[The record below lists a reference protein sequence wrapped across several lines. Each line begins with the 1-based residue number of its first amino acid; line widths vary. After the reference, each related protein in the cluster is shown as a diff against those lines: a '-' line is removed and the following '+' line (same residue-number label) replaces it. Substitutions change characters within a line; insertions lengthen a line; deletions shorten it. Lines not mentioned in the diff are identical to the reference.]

1 MIRPRTRS
9 QGPHEVDG
17 SEKDQPT
24 TAQRRMSRELQVRLE
39 TLRLLAARYSEGGKP
54 SQPQQQTASK
64 TVRPASVTLRP
75 LSTIPSAS
83 RSNSVMGIQTTREV
97 STRFSKYHVVLIHN
111 STAEDGKQNH
121 TRGLALPRSDDVDE
135 ADLEVAEI
143 VEGTVANRNISEDRL
158 LFPVTNG
165 QSTTDNLHD
174 MTLPSAN
181 TFRMM
186 NSENRWLKRYLPDGH
201 NSQIGN
207 VIDREEVTTKDGEQ
221 WYKIKIPYLKRFY
234 STEFYLVGKW
244 NNYIYAL
251 RGDEEK
257 EMVCVKILWILYD
270 LVALEESLRDN
281 QYLRLKGIKRFEE
294 EGKNILNKLVS
305 EEERTVPQDIDVT
318 MILSY
323 GDRQRL
329 YERRLKLTKALPIIQ
344 QEM

>member
-1 MIRPRTRS
+1 MSRPRTRS
-9 QGPHEVDG
+9 QGPPEVDG
-17 SEKDQPT
+17 SEEDQQT

-39 TLRLLAARYSEGGKP
+39 TLRLLLARYDEGGEP
-54 SQPQQQTASK
+54 SQLQQETASK
-64 TVRPASVTLRP
+64 TVRPANVTLRP
-75 LSTIPSAS
+75 LSTIPPAS

-97 STRFSKYHVVLIHN
+97 STRFSKYHVVPMHN

-121 TRGLALPRSDDVDE
+121 TMGLALPRSDDMDE
-135 ADLEVAEI
+135 ADLEVTEI
-143 VEGTVANRNISEDRL
+143 VEGTVANRNVSKDRP

-181 TFRMM
+181 TFRMI

-207 VIDREEVTTKDGEQ
+207 IINREEVTTEGGEQ

-234 STEFYLVGKW
+234 STEFYLVGKQ
-244 NNYIYAL
+244 NGYIYAL
-251 RGDEEK
+251 RSDEAK
-257 EMVCVKILWILYD
+257 EMVCVKILWIPYD
-270 LVALEESLRDN
+270 LVALEELLRDN

-318 MILSY
+318 TILSY
-323 GDRQRL
+323 WDRQ
-329 YERRLKLTKALPIIQ
+329 TV
-344 QEM
+344 